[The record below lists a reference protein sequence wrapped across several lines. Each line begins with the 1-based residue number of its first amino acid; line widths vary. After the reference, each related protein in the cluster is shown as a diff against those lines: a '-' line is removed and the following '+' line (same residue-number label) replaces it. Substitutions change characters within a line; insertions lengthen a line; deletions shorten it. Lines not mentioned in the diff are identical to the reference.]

1 MAAIAKIEFCLSNS
15 EFFTSTNSNDMCILF
30 ENPMSNIFIGN
41 SNTNTFLRV
50 GNNQIEAGQ
59 TLIANSNIFM
69 QNNSILYSDMKLQI
83 QGSNGLLGIG
93 VNPTYGLDIL
103 KDTRNTGNLY
113 VRNVYS
119 SNDYQFSIQSQSNHT
134 MLSTYDESNWL
145 MLQKHKGKMT
155 IGLSNVPESTL
166 EVLNNITVVDNVNK
180 RFLIETSNGNTLMT
194 TDGMQSYI
202 LLQNKGG
209 KMGLGIDREP
219 RSSFEIN
226 GDVRINNPN
235 NSNQFCI
242 VSYNQF
248 QLNNNMLLNGSKI
261 GIGINSNPIQDLHL
275 KGSLRIENK
284 ISNFYTDFTTSTS
297 NMTISTDTSNNY
309 ITFQNHGGSI
319 NVGHNGKPEAT
330 MHIQGN
336 MYITAGVISASDDRL
351 KTQEAFITGATNTI
365 RKLRPQT
372 YMKGGKKESG
382 LIAQE
387 VFYDAPE
394 LRHLVHIPSD
404 ADIKVL
410 ESTYIPSSY
419 NPSIDP
425 SYSKWGT
432 RPAGLNYEGLI
443 AYLIKSIQEKDSQI
457 SDILARL
464 DAKGI

>member
-15 EFFTSTNSNDMCILF
+15 EFFTTANSNDMCILF

-41 SNTNTFLRV
+41 SNTNTFIRV

-59 TLIANSNIFM
+59 TFIANSNIIM
-69 QNNSILYSDMKLQI
+69 QNNSILYSDVNLQI
-83 QGSNGLLGIG
+83 QGSNGSLGIG
-93 VNPTYGLDIL
+93 VTPTYGLDIL
-103 KDTRNTGNLY
+103 KHTRNTGNFY
-113 VRNVYS
+113 IRSVDT

-134 MLSTYDESNWL
+134 NLSTYNESNWL
-145 MLQKHKGKMT
+145 MLQNHNGKVT
-155 IGLSNVPESTL
+155 VGLSNAPESTL
-166 EVLNNITVVDNVNK
+166 EVLNNITIVDNDNK
-180 RFLIETSNGNTLMT
+180 KFLIETSNGDTLMT
-194 TDGMQSYI
+194 TDGIHNCI

-209 KMGLGIDREP
+209 KLGIGIDHEP
-219 RSSFEIN
+219 HSYVEIN
-226 GDVRINNPN
+226 GDVRINNPI
-235 NSNQFCI
+235 NSNEFCI
-242 VSYNQF
+242 ISYNDI
-248 QLNNNMLLNGSKI
+248 QLSSNMMLNGAR
-261 GIGINSNPIQDLHL
+261 IGINSDPQQDLHL
-275 KGSLRIENK
+275 KGDLRIENK
-284 ISNFYTDFTTSTS
+284 LSNFYTDFTTSSS
-297 NMTISTDTSNNY
+297 NITISTNTSSNY
-309 ITFQNHGGSI
+309 ITFQHHGGSV